1 MIYIR
6 RVYDS
11 PGAGEGQRYL
21 VDRLWPRGVKR
32 ASLNL
37 AGWAREAAPSND
49 LRHWFAHDPAKWEEF
64 QRRYFAELDRQP
76 SAWEPVLEAARRGP
90 VTLLF
95 GSRER
100 EHNNAI
106 ALKAYLEEHL
116 QAD

>member
-1 MIYIR
+1 
-6 RVYDS
+6 
-11 PGAGEGQRYL
+11 
-21 VDRLWPRGVKR
+21 
-32 ASLNL
+32 
-37 AGWAREAAPSND
+37 
-49 LRHWFAHDPAKWEEF
+49 
-64 QRRYFAELDRQP
+64 LDRQP